1 MTLNIYVKPIE
12 NGFLATV
19 SGLPDCL
26 AEAPTPEEAIEQVQH
41 AAQRWKKAEAVASVD
56 DEIGERPTKRFVG
69 MWANNELFDEF
80 VDEMKQY
87 RAELD
92 ANPNIP

>member
-1 MTLNIYVKPIE
+1 MNLNIYVKPIE

-26 AEAPTPEEAIEQVQH
+26 AEAPTPEEAIEQVQQ
-41 AAQRWKKAEAVASVD
+41 AAQRWKKASAVALVED
-56 DEIGERPTKRFVG
+56 DINIRATRRFSG
-69 MWANNELFDEF
+69 IWANNELFDEY
-80 VDEMKQY
+80 VNEVKKY

-92 ANPNIP
+92 ENSDTL

>member
-1 MTLNIYVKPIE
+1 MTLNIYVRPIE

-26 AEAPTPEEAIEQVQH
+26 AEAPTPEEAIEQVQQ
-41 AAQRWKKAEAVASVD
+41 AAQKWKKANAVASVED
-56 DEIGERPTKRFVG
+56 DTRQRPTKRFAG

-80 VDEMKQY
+80 VDEMKKY

-92 ANPNIP
+92 ANPDTP